1 MSEGKELHLERRR
14 VVRVKQVIVVLLAAL
29 MLVAL
34 GCQQQKAVKP
44 KPEAKKEAVGRLIL
58 ATTTSTVDTG
68 LLDELVP
75 LFEKENGAQV
85 KVVAVGTGE
94 ALKMGERGD
103 ADVLLVHSKKSEEE
117 LVAKGFGVKRIPVMH
132 NDFVI
137 IGPADDPA
145 KIKGSTAADA
155 FKKIASANAT
165 FVSRGDDSG
174 THKKE
179 KAIWESSQIN
189 PAESWYI
196 QSGQGMGETIR
207 IANEKRGY
215 TLADRGTFLA
225 SEGIELVVLVEKDP
239 ILLNP
244 YGVIVVNP
252 DKYPRVNHKGAQAF
266 IEFLTSPRIQKMIG
280 EFGQEKYGEPLFV
293 PDALE

>member
-1 MSEGKELHLERRR
+1 
-14 VVRVKQVIVVLLAAL
+14 
-29 MLVAL
+29 
-34 GCQQQKAVKP
+34 
-44 KPEAKKEAVGRLIL
+44 
-58 ATTTSTVDTG
+58 
-68 LLDELVP
+68 
-75 LFEKENGAQV
+75 
-85 KVVAVGTGE
+85 
-94 ALKMGERGD
+94 
-103 ADVLLVHSKKSEEE
+103 
-117 LVAKGFGVKRIPVMH
+117 
-132 NDFVI
+132 
-137 IGPADDPA
+137 
-145 KIKGSTAADA
+145 
-155 FKKIASANAT
+155 
-165 FVSRGDDSG
+165 
-174 THKKE
+174 
-179 KAIWESSQIN
+179 
-189 PAESWYI
+189 
-196 QSGQGMGETIR
+196 MGETIR